1 MQKLINDRQSLE
13 KKMQI
18 YFRVRKLRFGEE
30 LSLTGHE
37 LLARDRTALRPLKG
51 LIEGSK
57 HRIGV

>member
-1 MQKLINDRQSLE
+1 MIVKAL
-13 KKMQI
+13 KKKIQI